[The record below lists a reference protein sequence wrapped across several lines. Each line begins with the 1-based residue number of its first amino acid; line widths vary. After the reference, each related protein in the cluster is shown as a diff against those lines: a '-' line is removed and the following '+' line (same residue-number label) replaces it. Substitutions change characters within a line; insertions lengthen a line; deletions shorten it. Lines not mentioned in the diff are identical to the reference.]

1 MVNKAVKKKKFHLVQ
16 VSTKSHFNVRLVS
29 SMPCHPRSPE
39 TPFAVWKRGALVGG
53 PWPCRTHTHTTPR
66 FKLCPTRAPVMH
78 LKDEHTLYF
87 TANSSENRK
96 IKLWP
101 LKFGSLYTKVKT
113 LL

>member
-39 TPFAVWKRGALVGG
+39 TPFAVWNRG
-53 PWPCRTHTHTTPR
+53 PWLEAHGHATHTHTTPR